1 MNDDQA
7 LSSLPVEQQL
17 AKLDDIIKAANQ
29 EKERLGAKSPRT
41 DISDRIRQGDE
52 AAELF
57 ARMSP
62 RERTELMTNDKEE
75 WSRLLEATREQG
87 MRKLLNWR

>member
-7 LSSLPVEQQL
+7 LSSLPVEKQL
-17 AKLDDIIKAANQ
+17 AKLDDIIKAATQ
-29 EKERLGAKSPRT
+29 EKERLGAKSART
-41 DISDRIRQGDE
+41 DISDRIRRGDE
-52 AAELF
+52 AAALF

-75 WSRLLEATREQG
+75 WARLLEATREQG
-87 MRKLLNWR
+87 MRKLLGWR